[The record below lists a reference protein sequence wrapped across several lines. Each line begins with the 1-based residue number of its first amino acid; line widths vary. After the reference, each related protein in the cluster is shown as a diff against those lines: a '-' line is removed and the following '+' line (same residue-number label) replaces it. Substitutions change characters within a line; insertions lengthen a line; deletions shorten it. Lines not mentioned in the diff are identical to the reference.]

1 MTPCHKT
8 LSVAGLAPH
17 DPIVAMRR
25 SIILVGLALVFVSC
39 GSQGGSSSPSTSA
52 SPASPYIVATLSSV
66 ANGEPNT
73 IEILGLD
80 GKVWVKQTFQPRSR
94 PYIGNAAVPLQ
105 PVAQVVGPAVYYID
119 GYGAVRELLATG
131 AVRLVATFPQKP
143 EQFET
148 WFAVSQDRS
157 QVIAGVLAF
166 PAIGPVPSGAPWPS
180 LVGDWKFDLET
191 SKAGSAAI
199 LLKHLESPN
208 HPDDPATQWR
218 PTFPIGWTAAGPTA
232 MVPLHVGTQQVWI
245 GGALYSLDS
254 EGNQAV
260 RMGGTDCYSDRI
272 TSNGFIPCVSS
283 DMTVTVRDLA
293 GGAVWSPTLLSMG
306 VMKLSPN
313 GRGVSDGQSVET
325 PSGVVKM
332 PQGFAVQGWLNDSTL
347 VGRVS
352 DPRSN
357 GLGHLA
363 WIRLSDP
370 ATIHDLG
377 TNADFVGVL
386 SAG

>member
-1 MTPCHKT
+1 
-8 LSVAGLAPH
+8 
-17 DPIVAMRR
+17 MRR
-25 SIILVGLALVFVSC
+25 WIILVGLALVFVSC

-52 SPASPYIVATLSSV
+52 SPTGPYIVATFSSI

-73 IEILGLD
+73 IEILRLD
-80 GKVWVKQTFQPRSR
+80 GKVLAKQMFQPRSR

-148 WFAVSQDRS
+148 WFAVSRDRS

-180 LVGDWKFDLET
+180 LVGDWKFNLEA
-191 SKAGSAAI
+191 SKAGSPAI
-199 LLKHLESPN
+199 VLKHLESPN

-232 MVPLHVGTQQVWI
+232 MVPLYVGTQQVWM
-245 GGALYSLDS
+245 GGALYTLDAD
-254 EGNQAV
+254 GNQAV
-260 RMGGTDCYSDRI
+260 RLGGADCYSDRI
-272 TSNGFIPCVSS
+272 NSNGFIPCISS
-283 DMTVTVRDLA
+283 DMTVTVRDIA
-293 GGAVWSPTLLSMG
+293 GGTVWSPTLQSMG
-306 VMKLSPN
+306 AMKLSPN

-325 PSGVVKM
+325 TSGVLKM
-332 PQGFAVQGWLNDSTL
+332 HRDSRCRGGSMTPPWWVGSATQAQTASVIWL
-347 VGRVS
+347 GY
-352 DPRSN
+352 
-357 GLGHLA
+357 G
-363 WIRLSDP
+363 
-370 ATIHDLG
+370 
-377 TNADFVGVL
+377 
-386 SAG
+386 